1 MERNN
6 SNKEN
11 RKADAL
17 RQKME
22 HYNGIV
28 LSQTTAIKLDDTIKH
43 LCNQTVKHIK
53 DTEYLRASAQ
63 IVTALASYRSLICKI

>member
-1 MERNN
+1 MESNN
-6 SNKEN
+6 SNEEN

-28 LSQTTAIKLDDTIKH
+28 
-43 LCNQTVKHIK
+43 
-53 DTEYLRASAQ
+53 YL
-63 IVTALASYRSLICKI
+63 K

>member
-1 MERNN
+1 MESNN
-6 SNKEN
+6 SNEEN

-28 LSQTTAIKLDDTIKH
+28 LSQMTAIKLDDTVKH
-43 LCNQTVKHIK
+43 LCDQTMEHIE
-53 DTEYLRASAQ
+53 DTEYLQASAQ

>member
-1 MERNN
+1 MD
-6 SNKEN
+6 SNKSNEEN

-22 HYNGIV
+22 HIE
-28 LSQTTAIKLDDTIKH
+28 
-43 LCNQTVKHIK
+43 
-53 DTEYLRASAQ
+53 DTEYLQASAQ